1 MASDY
6 TQAGQQ
12 FILDA
17 AFPSGAT
24 AHTVAWSVN
33 GTSQWAG
40 LARTAIG
47 SYAAATAT
55 NPSWKSNAAKLTSA
69 ASTAAGT
76 VSHYATFTAAS
87 GGTQLSVWKPLSASV
102 SVALGGKLEVNAGDL
117 DLSV

>member
-17 AFPSGAT
+17 AFPTGST
-24 AHTVAWSVN
+24 AHAVAWSVN

-40 LARTAIG
+40 LTRTAIG

-55 NPSWKSNAAKLTSA
+55 NPSWKSNASKLTTD
-69 ASTAAGT
+69 ASTAAGA

-87 GGTQLSVWKPLSASV
+87 GGTQLSVWKPLTSPV
-102 SVALGGKLEVNAGDL
+102 QVALGGKLEVAAGDL
-117 DLSV
+117 DLGV

>member
-1 MASDY
+1 MATDY

-17 AFPSGAT
+17 AFPTGAT
-24 AHTVAWSVN
+24 AHAVAWSVN
-33 GTSQWAG
+33 GTSEWAG

-47 SYAAATAT
+47 NYAAATAT
-55 NPSWKSNAAKLTSA
+55 NPSWKSNSAKLTSA

-76 VSHYATFTAAS
+76 VSHYAVFTAAS
-87 GGTQLSVWKPLSASV
+87 GGTQLSAWKPLSASV

-117 DLSV
+117 DLGV

>member
-1 MASDY
+1 MASDF

-17 AFPSGAT
+17 AFPTGST
-24 AHTVAWSVN
+24 AHAVGWSTN
-33 GTSQWAG
+33 GTSQWSG

-47 SYAAATAT
+47 NYAAATAT
-55 NPSWKSNAAKLTSA
+55 NPSLKSNSAKLTSA

-76 VSHYATFTAAS
+76 VTHYAVFTATS
-87 GGTQLSVWKPLSASV
+87 GATQLSVWKPLTAGV
-102 SVALGGKLEVNAGDL
+102 AVALGGKLEVDAGDL

>member
-17 AFPSGAT
+17 AFPAAST
-24 AHTVAWSVN
+24 VHTVGWSVN
-33 GTSQWAG
+33 GTSEWSG
-40 LARTAIG
+40 MARTPIG
-47 SYAAATAT
+47 TYAAATAT

-76 VSHYATFTAAS
+76 VTHYATFTAAS
-87 GGTQLSVWKPLSASV
+87 GGIQLSIWKPLAAGV
-102 SVALGGKLEVNAGDL
+102 QVAVGGKLEVNAGDL
-117 DLSV
+117 DLGV